1 MIAKCAETNEE
12 ADSSTASTAEVG
24 IIRIADFSYVFEEGI
39 GSGGS
44 SKWME
49 KEKGGD
55 EDAERGSMVF
65 PFAPEKPASARVF
78 G

>member
-1 MIAKCAETNEE
+1 
-12 ADSSTASTAEVG
+12 
-24 IIRIADFSYVFEEGI
+24 
-39 GSGGS
+39 
-44 SKWME
+44 ME
-49 KEKGGD
+49 KEKGGE